1 MTGAMKRYAAESLGT
16 FILVAIGPGAAM
28 VAAKTHAFGDAGIAV
43 AFGAA
48 VTLVVAAMG
57 DVGGA
62 HINPAV
68 TLGLWSV
75 RRFPGRD
82 VLPYVLAQCVGAI
95 AASAVL
101 GWILGA
107 VGNFGATVPAIS
119 TARAFVVEGGY
130 TAILGV
136 VIMGAA
142 TDARAPRGLAPIA
155 IGVTIFAGALVAG
168 PLTGGSF
175 NPARTLGPAVV
186 GNVWTA
192 HWLYWIAPVL
202 GMVAGMHLYD
212 ALRSGVTPIPEAAGP
227 FTPVREPAADSTA
240 QYLSSGPLS

>member
-1 MTGAMKRYAAESLGT
+1 MTSAMKRYAAESLGT

-82 VLPYVLAQCVGAI
+82 VLLYVLA
-95 AASAVL
+95 
-101 GWILGA
+101 
-107 VGNFGATVPAIS
+107 
-119 TARAFVVEGGY
+119 
-130 TAILGV
+130 
-136 VIMGAA
+136 
-142 TDARAPRGLAPIA
+142 
-155 IGVTIFAGALVAG
+155 
-168 PLTGGSF
+168 
-175 NPARTLGPAVV
+175 
-186 GNVWTA
+186 
-192 HWLYWIAPVL
+192 
-202 GMVAGMHLYD
+202 
-212 ALRSGVTPIPEAAGP
+212 
-227 FTPVREPAADSTA
+227 
-240 QYLSSGPLS
+240 